1 MKNIL
6 VTGGCGFVGSN
17 LIKLLLDNKFKVYC
31 IDNQS
36 KGKTKIKG
44 CVYINKNIININQIK
59 YKIDCIVHLAAIA
72 RIQPSFKDPKSYWI
86 NNCDGTFSVVD
97 YAKINKIPIIYAGS
111 SSHHGGRFKNPYT
124 FTKDIGEDIVRLYE
138 QCYNIKATIVR
149 FYNVYGP
156 GECLDDEYSTIIGNW
171 RQKLINN
178 LPFVIFGDG
187 SKKRDFTHIDDITDA
202 IIKIIN
208 KKAFGYTFELGR
220 GKPYSINKLLK
231 LFKYNK
237 VIYKP
242 DRKGEVKNNICDY
255 SLAKKILGWKPKKNI
270 EDYIKE
276 IKSTRA

>member
-1 MKNIL
+1 MKSIL
-6 VTGGCGFVGSN
+6 VTGGHGFIGSN
-17 LIKLLLDNKFKVYC
+17 LIKLLIDNKYKAYC

-36 KGKTKIKG
+36 TGKNKIKG
-44 CVYINKNIININQIK
+44 CVYINENIININQIK

-72 RIQPSFKDPKSYWI
+72 RIQPSFKDPKSYWV

-97 YAKINKIPIIYAGS
+97 YAKIKKIPIIYAGS

-124 FTKDIGEDIVRLYE
+124 FTKDIGEDIVNLYE

-156 GECLDDEYSTIIGNW
+156 GECLDTNYSTIIGNW
-171 RQKLINN
+171 KQKLINN

-187 SKKRDFTHIDDITDA
+187 SKKRDFTHVDDITDA

-220 GKPYSINKLLK
+220 GKSYSVNSILK
-231 LFKYNK
+231 LFDYKK
-237 VIYKP
+237 VRYESDKP
-242 DRKGEVKNNICDY
+242 GEVKNIKCDNR
-255 SLAKKILGWKPKKNI
+255 LAKKILNWEPKKNI
-270 EDYIKE
+270 EDYIKQ
-276 IKSTRA
+276 IKKNKL